1 MVNKSRRVVTR
12 YPIFLNYDMDTAPIG
27 FVEIDADIDEK
38 ILQDGA
44 VVPYLLKKS
53 TDEKFEVVAFGLVD
67 RTAVDTRPR

>member
-12 YPIFLNYDMDTAPIG
+12 YPIYLNYDMDTAPIG
-27 FVEIDADIDEK
+27 FVEIDSDIEEK

-53 TDEKFEVVAFGLVD
+53 TDANFEVVAFGLVD